1 MLQINLIGVAN
12 DRIKDT
18 YIHIIKA
25 VTDTMDNKI
34 DKIVETIVDKIHL
47 TEGTREKLIK

>member
-34 DKIVETIVDKIHL
+34 HL
-47 TEGTREKLIK
+47 TQDIRAREREREKLIK